1 MMALTT
7 TARAVLFG
15 KKNNQLTFN
24 SVAKASLWRALG
36 SDQTGQP
43 TVGDYAKHLLS
54 SAIASAFGVR
64 GERFAVERLPHGWPA
79 DVFAIAA
86 KEIAEKSGTIKLPEG
101 QVVPAFRL
109 TAKGAQV
116 LPTAWVAYIKGS
128 ADYSKVE
135 ALGDSIRESLSQA
148 GKKLTVRVAPFPL
161 RIEVDRPSP
170 EKVTLDSV
178 WPALKA
184 APKNK
189 YEYMTGFYFQDGA
202 LKVGVCEL
210 YDPREWSGVIAGA
223 AGSGKSQFSLAWLLS
238 MALNTS
244 PEYMSLVI
252 GDPKCADL
260 LSLSGLPHLAYGRV
274 LSDID
279 EIRMAVKAVEAE
291 MDRRIAARD
300 KSIVR
305 KRVVLFLDEWADIAQ
320 LDTTGEI
327 AAAVVRLGLKGRFW
341 GINIFLATQ
350 KTTSAVLSTLI
361 LANLVS
367 RFCLRVGSFDEAKW
381 VSGQSGCYAH
391 KLPGNGAML
400 LYNPQHNDGLRVQGF
415 YVGDPGDANFDN
427 VVGAYVG
434 DIIDQWTNV
443 RPHWSVN
450 LPPAPEMVQSGLP
463 LVEVT
468 ADSDE
473 EYVDPVGGKTNEER
487 RGRGRPAQPL
497 PYDFYKA
504 AEDERA
510 RLGDKFKANSL
521 RKLHKALYGKELNP
535 DSAKELHDTLCNDA

>member
-1 MMALTT
+1 MMALTN

-15 KKNNQLTFN
+15 KKNNQVTFN
-24 SVAKASLWRALG
+24 SVAKATMWRALG
-36 SDQTGQP
+36 SDQTGRP
-43 TVGDYAKHLLS
+43 TIGDYAKHLLS
-54 SAIASAFGVR
+54 SAIAAAFGVS
-64 GERFAVERLPHGWPA
+64 GERSAVERLPHGWPA

-86 KEIAEKSGTIKLPEG
+86 KEISEKAGTIKLPEG
-101 QVVPAFRL
+101 HVVPAFRL

-116 LPTAWVAYIKGS
+116 LPTMWVARIKGG

-161 RIEVDRPSP
+161 RIEVDRPNP
-170 EKVTLDSV
+170 EKVTLDSI
-178 WPALKA
+178 WPQLKA
-184 APKNK
+184 TPKNA

-202 LKVGVCEL
+202 LKVGICEL

-260 LSLSGLPHLAYGRV
+260 LSLVNLPHLAYGRV

-279 EIRMAVKAVEAE
+279 DIRTAVKDVETE

-300 KSIVR
+300 KSVVR
-305 KRVVLFLDEWADIAQ
+305 KRIVLFLDEWADIAQ
-320 LDTTGEI
+320 LDVSGEI
-327 AAAVVRLGLKGRFW
+327 TAAVVRLGLKGRFW

-415 YVGDPGDANFDN
+415 YVGDPADADFDN
-427 VVGAYVG
+427 VVSAYVA
-434 DIIDQWTNV
+434 DINAQWPNV

-450 LPPAPEMVQSGLP
+450 LPAAPEMVQSGLP
-463 LVEVT
+463 LVEATVIG
-468 ADSDE
+468 DE
-473 EYVDPVGGKTNEER
+473 EYAAMVGGKNER
-487 RGRGRPAQPL
+487 RGRGRPSVELQENFFDAL
-497 PYDFYKA
+497 Y
-504 AEDERA
+504 AEEERID
-510 RLGDKFKANSL
+510 GSL
-521 RKLHKALYGKELNP
+521 SVYGIRKLYKSLYGKLLSSDKAQRLFDEING
-535 DSAKELHDTLCNDA
+535 TQ

>member
-1 MMALTT
+1 MMALAN

-15 KKNNQLTFN
+15 KKNTELTFHM
-24 SVAKASLWRALG
+24 VAFATLWRALG
-36 SDQTGQP
+36 SDQAGRP
-43 TVGDYAKHLLS
+43 TIGDYAKHLLS
-54 SAIASAFGVR
+54 SAIASTFGVR
-64 GERFAVERLPHGWPA
+64 GERATVERLPQGWPA

-86 KEIAEKSGTIKLPEG
+86 KEISEKGGTIKLPEG

-135 ALGDSIRESLSQA
+135 SLGDSIRESLAQA

-161 RIEVDRPSP
+161 RIEVDRPNP

-178 WPALKA
+178 WPSLKA
-184 APKNK
+184 APKNA

-260 LSLSGLPHLAYGRV
+260 LSLGGLPHLAYGRV

-279 EIRMAVKAVEAE
+279 EIRVAVKAVEAE

-305 KRVVLFLDEWADIAQ
+305 KRIVLFLDEWADIAQ

-327 AAAVVRLGLKGRFW
+327 AGAVVRLGLKGRFW

-400 LYNPQHNDGLRVQGF
+400 LYNPQHNDGLRMQGF
-415 YVGDPGDANFDN
+415 YVGDPADADFDN
-427 VVGAYVG
+427 VVGAYVA
-434 DIIDQWTNV
+434 DINAQWPNA

-450 LPPAPEMVQSGLP
+450 LPAAPEMVQSGLT
-463 LVEVT
+463 LGEVT
-468 ADSDE
+468 GGDAESNLIGAASKAVEFDQSFVIAMMKKYDTDAAKFSINAIRKAHE
-473 EYVDPVGGKTNEER
+473 EIYGSACRNDRAKRLYSAIAGAGCTRPPVQ
-487 RGRGRPAQPL
+487 RG
-497 PYDFYKA
+497 
-504 AEDERA
+504 
-510 RLGDKFKANSL
+510 
-521 RKLHKALYGKELNP
+521 
-535 DSAKELHDTLCNDA
+535 